1 MYEFS
6 YDYIQ
11 PKYQDKAHLCYL
23 DADSFIAKIKTE
35 DVYKG
40 IVNDVEKIVGTSSY
54 VVERLLPV
62 GKNKKVNELIKDQLG
77 RKVIPEFV

>member
-1 MYEFS
+1 MYKFS

-23 DADSFIAKIKTE
+23 DPDSFIANIKTE

-40 IVNDVEKIVGTSSY
+40 IVNDDISNYIVEM
-54 VVERLLPV
+54 LLPV
-62 GKNKKVNELIKDQLG
+62 GTKKKNNWINEGSIK
-77 RKVIPEFV
+77 PEDYDRSCRT

>member
-40 IVNDVEKIVGTSSY
+40 IVNDTKKGVHPLNYKTDRYSA
-54 VVERLLPV
+54 V
-62 GKNKKVNELIKDQLG
+62 GKKSDWVNEGYI
-77 RKVIPEFV
+77 

>member
-23 DADSFIAKIKTE
+23 DADSFIAKIKLKMFIKALSMMLK
-35 DVYKG
+35 YQNY
-40 IVNDVEKIVGTSSY
+40 IVEM
-54 VVERLLPV
+54 LLPI
-62 GKNKKVNELIKDQLG
+62 GTNQKNNWINEGSIRPKDYD
-77 RKVIPEFV
+77 RSCRT

>member
-11 PKYQDKAHLCYL
+11 SKYQDKAHLCYL
-23 DADSFIAKIKTE
+23 DADSFTAKIKTE

-40 IVNDVEKIVGTSSY
+40 IVNDVDISKLYS
-54 VVERLLPV
+54 
-62 GKNKKVNELIKDQLG
+62 
-77 RKVIPEFV
+77 